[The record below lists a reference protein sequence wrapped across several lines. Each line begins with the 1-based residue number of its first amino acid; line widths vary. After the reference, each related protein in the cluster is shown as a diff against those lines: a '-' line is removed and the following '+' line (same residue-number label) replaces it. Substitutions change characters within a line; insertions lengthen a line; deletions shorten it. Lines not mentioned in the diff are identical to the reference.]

1 MALTVNTNLAS
12 VNAQRNVGISNDQL
26 SKSLERLSSGLRINR
41 AGDDAAGLSIANKL
55 QAQVRGL
62 QQAARNVNNAISLVQ
77 TAEGALNTTTNILQR
92 LRELAVQAASDDNA
106 AADRATLNAEAQQ
119 LIAEL
124 TRAANT
130 SEFNGVSLLDGSFT
144 GKFFQIGSN
153 SGQNITFDIGDTRAK
168 ALGTRATLTSYL
180 QDGAFNGQSA
190 NIAAGQVRIN
200 STNIVTDSNDD
211 TVSVL
216 EFRGNIASA
225 AASMETTASAFI
237 VVGNGATTATILIG
251 NYNSSTAASSGSM
264 VTGIINTINT
274 NLTAASVVGIKL
286 RGAGSAAS
294 AYVVFTAT
302 GGRDVTLFGT
312 SGTTANNLGLMF
324 GTEIATSASGFM
336 GTSAA
341 ASVTTYNGQ
350 SSAIAKAAAINAVK
364 NTTDVTAKVDTTTL
378 TGSSAITA
386 ATLVAGDFYINGV
399 DIGAVTVQ
407 ANDGNGALVSAIN
420 AKSSETGVTASL
432 DGSSRLVLSAKDGRN
447 ITVDGTAAAM
457 TAALGITVSNTN
469 NITRGT
475 VTLNSKNSFTLGG
488 TAPSR
493 LGTDSGGTGL
503 TSQTVS
509 TSAANRLSS
518 LDIST
523 QSGAENAILSLDS
536 ALAQVDS
543 TRAKIGAVQNRIQLT
558 VESLNV
564 AAENLSA
571 SESRIRD
578 ADFAL
583 ETAKFTRAQILVQA
597 GTAILAQANATPQ
610 VALQLLR

>member
-12 VNAQRNVGISNDQL
+12 INAQRNVGISNNQL

-106 AADRATLNAEAQQ
+106 ASDRATLNAEAQQ

-124 TRAANT
+124 TRTANT
-130 SEFNGVSLLDGSFT
+130 AEFNGVSLLDGSFT

-153 SGQNITFDIGDTRAK
+153 SGQNITFDIGDSRAK
-168 ALGTRATLTSYL
+168 SLGTRATLTAYQ

-190 NIAAGQVRIN
+190 NIAAGQVKIN
-200 STNIVTDSNDD
+200 GTNIVSDSNDD

-225 AASMETTASAFI
+225 AASIDTTASNFL
-237 VVGNGATTATILIG
+237 VVGNGATTATILMG
-251 NYNSSTAASSGSM
+251 TYTSSTAASSGSLI
-264 VTGIINTINT
+264 TGVISTVNT
-274 NLTAASVVGIKL
+274 NLGLASVTGVKL

-294 AYVVFTAT
+294 AFVVFTAT
-302 GGRDVTLFGT
+302 GGRDLTLYGT
-312 SGTTANNLGLMF
+312 AGTGLGLIF
-324 GTEIATSASGFM
+324 GSEIATSASGFM

-341 ASVTTYNGQ
+341 AAVTTYNGQ

-364 NTTDVTAKVDTTTL
+364 NTTDVSAKVDTTTL
-378 TGSSAITA
+378 TGSSAVTA

-407 ANDGNGALVSAIN
+407 ASDGNGALVSAIN
-420 AKSSETGVTASL
+420 AKTSDTGVSASL
-432 DGSSRLVLSAKDGRN
+432 DSAGRLVLSAKDGRN
-447 ITVDGTAAAM
+447 IAVDGTAAAM
-457 TAALGITVSNTN
+457 TATLGITVSNTN
-469 NITRGT
+469 NVTRGS
-475 VTLNSKNSFTLGG
+475 VTLNSKGSFTVGG
-488 TAPSR
+488 NAPSR
-493 LGTDSGGTGL
+493 LGTDSAGTGL
-503 TSQTVS
+503 ASQTVA
-509 TSAANRLSS
+509 TSSANRISA

-536 ALAQVDS
+536 ALSQVDS

-597 GTAILAQANATPQ
+597 GTAILAQANSTPQ

>member
-12 VNAQRNVGISNDQL
+12 INAQRNVGISNNQL

-106 AADRATLNAEAQQ
+106 ASDRATLNAEAQQ

-124 TRAANT
+124 TRTANT
-130 SEFNGVSLLDGSFT
+130 AEFNGVSLLDGSFT

-153 SGQNITFDIGDTRAK
+153 SGQNITFDIGDSRAK
-168 ALGTRATLTSYL
+168 SLGTRATLTAYQ

-190 NIAAGQVRIN
+190 NIAAGQVKIN
-200 STNIVTDSNDD
+200 GTNIVSDSNDD

-225 AASMETTASAFI
+225 AASIDTTASNFL
-237 VVGNGATTATILIG
+237 VVGNGATTATILMG
-251 NYNSSTAASSGSM
+251 TYTSSTAASSGSLI
-264 VTGIINTINT
+264 TGVISTVNT
-274 NLTAASVVGIKL
+274 NLGLSSVTGVKL

-294 AYVVFTAT
+294 AFVVFTAT
-302 GGRDVTLFGT
+302 GGRDLTLYGTAGTGLALIFG
-312 SGTTANNLGLMF
+312 S
-324 GTEIATSASGFM
+324 EIATSASGFM

-341 ASVTTYNGQ
+341 AAVTTYNGQ

-364 NTTDVTAKVDTTTL
+364 NTTDVSAKVDTTTL
-378 TGSSAITA
+378 TGSSAVTA

-407 ANDGNGALVSAIN
+407 ASDGNGALVSAIN
-420 AKSSETGVTASL
+420 AKTSDTGVSASL
-432 DGSSRLVLSAKDGRN
+432 DSAGRLVLSAKDGRN
-447 ITVDGTAAAM
+447 IAVDGTAAAM
-457 TAALGITVSNTN
+457 TATLGITVSNTN
-469 NITRGT
+469 NVTRGS
-475 VTLNSKNSFTLGG
+475 VTLNSKGSFTVGG
-488 TAPSR
+488 NAPSR
-493 LGTDSGGTGL
+493 LGTDSAGTGL
-503 TSQTVS
+503 VSQTVA
-509 TSAANRLSS
+509 TSSANRISA

-536 ALAQVDS
+536 ALSQVDS
-543 TRAKIGAVQNRIQLT
+543 TRAQIGAVQNRIQLT

-578 ADFAL
+578 ADFAI

-597 GTAILAQANATPQ
+597 GTAILAQANSTPQ

>member
-1 MALTVNTNLAS
+1 MSLTVNTNLAS
-12 VNAQRNVGISNDQL
+12 INAQRNVGISNSQL

-106 AADRATLNAEAQQ
+106 ASDRTTLNAEAQQ
-119 LIAEL
+119 LISEL
-124 TRAANT
+124 TRTANT

-153 SGQNITFDIGDTRAK
+153 SGQNITFDIGDSRAK
-168 ALGTRATLTSYL
+168 SLGTRATLTAYQ

-190 NIAAGQVRIN
+190 NIAAGQVKIN
-200 STNIVTDSNDD
+200 NTNIVSDSNDD

-225 AASMETTASAFI
+225 AASIDTTASNFL
-237 VVGNGATTATILIG
+237 VVGNGATTATILMG
-251 NYNSSTAASSGSM
+251 TYTSSTAASSGSL
-264 VTGIINTINT
+264 VTGVINTVNT
-274 NLTAASVVGIKL
+274 NLGLASVTGVKL

-294 AYVVFTAT
+294 AFVVFTAT
-302 GGRDVTLFGT
+302 GGRDLTLTGTAGTDLALIFG
-312 SGTTANNLGLMF
+312 S
-324 GTEIATSASGFM
+324 EIATSASGFM

-341 ASVTTYNGQ
+341 AAVTTYNGQ

-364 NTTDVTAKVDTTTL
+364 NTTDVSAKVDTTTL
-378 TGSSAITA
+378 TGSVAITA

-407 ANDGNGALVSAIN
+407 ASDGNGALVSAVN
-420 AKSSETGVTASL
+420 AKTSDTGVSASL
-432 DGSSRLVLSAKDGRN
+432 DSAGRLVLSAKDGRN
-447 ITVDGTAAAM
+447 IAVDGTAAAM
-457 TAALGITVSNTN
+457 TATLGITVGNTN
-469 NITRGT
+469 NVARGS
-475 VTLNSKNSFTLGG
+475 VTLNSKSAFTLGG
-488 TAPSR
+488 NAPSR
-493 LGTDSGGTGL
+493 LGADSAGTGL

-509 TSAANRLSS
+509 TSSANRISS
-518 LDIST
+518 LDISS

-536 ALAQVDS
+536 ALSQVDS

-597 GTAILAQANATPQ
+597 GTAILAQANSTPQ